1 MQSFETLAIHAGQ
14 DPEPVTGAVVVPI
27 YQTSTYAQHGLGQP
41 REGFEYSRTDN
52 PTRRSYEKCLA
63 ALEGGQHALAFAS
76 GMAATA
82 NTVQLLKT
90 GDEVLC
96 SDDVYGGTFR
106 FFTRVMEKF
115 GLKTT
120 YVDTSDVDAVR
131 RAMTAKTKLV
141 WVETPTNPMLKL
153 SDLAALAGIAH
164 DGGAYLAVD
173 NTFATPYLQRPL
185 ELGADIVVHS
195 ATKYLGGHSDVV
207 GGALMCNDDSIYET
221 MKFHQNAIGAVPGPF
236 DCWLAMRG
244 LKTLA
249 LRMQRH
255 CQNAGALAEFL
266 QGHPGVKKAHYPG
279 LADHPHHVLATAQM
293 RGYGGM
299 ISFDVEGGAE
309 AARKVV
315 ESTRLFFLA
324 ESLGGVESLI
334 EVPAVMTHASL
345 PPERR
350 AALGITDGLI
360 RLSVGIENLA
370 DLRADLEQALEGRP
384 ARPARSTACAQETAR

>member
-1 MQSFETLAIHAGQ
+1 MSEQPLSFETLAIHAGQ

-52 PTRRSYEKCLA
+52 PTRRAYEKCLA
-63 ALEGGQHALAFAS
+63 SLEGGKYALAFAS

-90 GDEVLC
+90 GDEILC

-115 GLKTT
+115 GLTT
-120 YVDTSDVDAVR
+120 RYVDTSDLEAVR
-131 RAMTAKTKLV
+131 RTLTPATRLV

-153 SDLAALAGIAH
+153 SDLTALSAIAH
-164 DGGAYLAVD
+164 DNGAYLAVD

-207 GGALMCNDDSIYET
+207 GGALITRRDDVYET

-249 LRMQRH
+249 LRMERH
-255 CQNAGALAEFL
+255 CQNAGALAEYL
-266 QGHPGVKKAHYPG
+266 QKHPSVRKVHYPG
-279 LADHPHHVLATAQM
+279 LKDHPHHVLAGAQM

-299 ISFDVEGGAE
+299 IAFEVEGGAE
-309 AARKVV
+309 AAKKLV
-315 ESTRLFFLA
+315 ESTELFFLA

-334 EVPAVMTHASL
+334 ELPAVMTHASL

-350 AALGITDGLI
+350 AALGISDGLI
-360 RLSVGIENLA
+360 RLSVGIENLD
-370 DLRADLEQALEGRP
+370 DLRADLDQALKAASLATR
-384 ARPARSTACAQETAR
+384 